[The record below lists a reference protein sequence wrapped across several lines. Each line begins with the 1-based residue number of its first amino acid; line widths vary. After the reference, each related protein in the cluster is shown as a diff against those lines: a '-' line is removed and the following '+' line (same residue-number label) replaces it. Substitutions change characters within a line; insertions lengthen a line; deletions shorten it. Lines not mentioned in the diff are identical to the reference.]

1 MAALGLAQSVE
12 MPVAWALATAAKQ
25 AARWVQEAAAAMELE
40 KAVQQE
46 KAVRLEKAAASGARQ
61 KG

>member
-1 MAALGLAQSVE
+1 

-25 AARWVQEAAAAMELE
+25 AARWVQEAAAAIELE